1 MQIFCLVPI
10 LTSFLVFFNIH
21 KIYTQDLSLLE
32 VVEKKKWSFWHCSVL
47 VVIILNFSTGYY
59 ALRASYAMKTD

>member
-10 LTSFLVFFNIH
+10 LTSFLVFFNIY

-32 VVEKKKWSFWHCSVL
+32 VVDKKKLSFWHCSVL
-47 VVIILNFSTGYY
+47 AVIILNFSTGCYT
-59 ALRASYAMKTD
+59 LHASYAMKTD